1 MPEDSRGWIS
11 YNVASNKK
19 GATTMSPDGS
29 RTLAYQSR
37 IVIYTLGRFELLL
50 NGAPLRFKGRAPVRA
65 LELLGAL
72 VAAGDGG
79 ANVGRL
85 SDQLWPDADGFDG
98 YRAFTTTL
106 HRLRRLLDCHDAVR
120 LSAGRLSLDPHLCTV
135 DAWNF
140 ERALRGAVDAES
152 IEAVLDTCTGPFLG
166 DDQSPWALA
175 MRERLDQ
182 LVARK
187 AARARE
193 MFRPRFSS
201 APPRLRLLGA
211 GA

>member
-1 MPEDSRGWIS
+1 
-11 YNVASNKK
+11 
-19 GATTMSPDGS
+19 MSPDGS
-29 RTLAYQSR
+29 RTLAHRSR
-37 IVIYTLGRFELLL
+37 IVIYTFGRFYLMI
-50 NGAPLRFKGRAPVRA
+50 NGAPLRFKGRAPLRA

-79 ANVGRL
+79 ASVGRL
-85 SDQLWPDADGFDG
+85 SDQLWPDADGFDA

-106 HRLRRLLDCHDAVR
+106 HRLRRLLTCHDAVR

-135 DAWNF
+135 DVWEF
-140 ERALRGAVDAES
+140 ERALRGAVDPEA
-152 IEAVLDTCTGPFLG
+152 IEAVLDTCTGAFLG
-166 DDQSPWALA
+166 DDPNPWALA

-193 MFRPRFSS
+193 GRRPHFS
-201 APPRLRLLGA
+201 AAAMPLRLLGA